1 MTGRLTSTFD
11 QVGKW
16 QGLVGP
22 ETERQIDDT
31 PCSAQGMMVVG
42 RVVDEN
48 MEFELRG
55 K

>member
-1 MTGRLTSTFD
+1 MTGRLASTFD

-16 QGLVGP
+16 QGLVGQ
-22 ETERQIDDT
+22 ETKKDDT